1 MILSGTT
8 IRELGI
14 ITPHVQ
20 RSKCGGMSYGE
31 SFCGYDIRIAHP
43 VILWPLITRLTASV
57 ERFRMPSDVVG
68 MVTDKSTWARRGVQ
82 VQNTII
88 EPGWHGWLT
97 IELTYSPISIWRPR
111 MVIPSG
117 SPIAQVMFSRID
129 RQTSGYDG
137 KYQNQPARPVEAILE
152 R

>member
-14 ITPHVQ
+14 ITPHAP
-20 RSKCGGMSYGE
+20 RSKCEGMSYGE
-31 SFCGYDIRIAHP
+31 SFCGYDIRTAYP
-43 VILWPLITRLTASV
+43 VTLWPCITRLTASV
-57 ERFRMPSDVVG
+57 ERFRLPPDIVG

-82 VQNTII
+82 VQNTVI
-88 EPGWHGWLT
+88 EPGWLGWLT
-97 IELTYSPISIWRPR
+97 LELTYSPVSILRPR

-129 RQTSGYDG
+129 QETSGYDG
-137 KYQNQPARPVEAILE
+137 KYQNQPARPVGAIIE
-152 R
+152 Q